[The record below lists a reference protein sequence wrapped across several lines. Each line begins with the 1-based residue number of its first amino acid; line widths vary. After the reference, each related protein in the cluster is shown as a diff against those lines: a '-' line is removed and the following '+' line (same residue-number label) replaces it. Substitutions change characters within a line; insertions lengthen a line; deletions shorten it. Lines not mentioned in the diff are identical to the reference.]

1 MKHAQPS
8 LEKQN
13 SIPETENSYRDGK
26 KLIVLLEK
34 VDAFAEGLSTSPQLA
49 FYLGFSPFNWRSIC
63 TVIVLLLI
71 F

>member
-13 SIPETENSYRDGK
+13 SIPETENSCRDGK

-34 VDAFAEGLSTSPQLA
+34 VEPFTEGLFTSPQLA

-63 TVIVLLLI
+63 TMIVLLLI